1 MIMSTCGVSSSGTSS
16 MSGARGCSSS
26 TRCAL
31 YDGIRSTRH
40 CGRQS
45 SSRHTTSRCRP
56 LPGDQRRDR
65 VEEAA
70 HRVDG
75 SAVRGGDR
83 RRHTEVRAKPHAGA
97 VEQERGSGVPCVSS
111 CQVGFR
117 ASRPSSQSGV
127 SCESCLLAR
136 RIRRISRTH
145 DGQSIQLRRIR
156 PAMAAATAPRPTPG
170 LAGLVITPGYDL
182 RYLLGS
188 RAQTFERLTALVLPA
203 AGDPIIVVPRLEL
216 ASLKESAVT
225 ELGLAVRDWVD
236 GDDPYRLVADAL
248 GGGPLATARS
258 PTAMPALHLLPLA
271 DVLGV
276 VPVLATDVLRRLRM
290 IKDAAEIDAL
300 RKAGAA
306 IDRVHARV
314 PEFLVPGRTEADVA
328 ADIAEAIVAEGH
340 SEVAFI
346 IVGSGPHGADPHH
359 ECSDRELRAG
369 DIVVV
374 DIGGPYDPGYNSDST
389 RTYSIG
395 EPDPEVARRY
405 AVLQRAQQA
414 AVDAVRP
421 GRHRRTGRRRRARRA
436 GRRRPGRGVRA
447 PHRTRHRAVGARGA
461 LHRGGQRAAAAGGHG
476 VLRRA
481 GHLLPRPVGRP
492 HRGHRDRHRRRRD
505 VGEQPAA
512 RPRRGAGGDQ
522 ARRASRRRG
531 PTGRRTRAPARPA
544 PRSPRASG

>member
-1 MIMSTCGVSSSGTSS
+1 MT
-16 MSGARGCSSS
+16 
-26 TRCAL
+26 
-31 YDGIRSTRH
+31 
-40 CGRQS
+40 
-45 SSRHTTSRCRP
+45 
-56 LPGDQRRDR
+56 
-65 VEEAA
+65 
-70 HRVDG
+70 
-75 SAVRGGDR
+75 
-83 RRHTEVRAKPHAGA
+83 
-97 VEQERGSGVPCVSS
+97 
-111 CQVGFR
+111 
-117 ASRPSSQSGV
+117 ASRFSTDVYAQ
-127 SCESCLLAR
+127 R
-136 RIRRISRTH
+136 
-145 DGQSIQLRRIR
+145 LR
-156 PAMAAATAPRPTPG
+156 AAAAAAADAG

-182 RYLLGS
+182 RYLIGS

-203 AGDPIIVVPRLEL
+203 SGEPTIVVPRLEL

-225 ELGLAVRDWVD
+225 ELGLTVRDWVD

-248 GGGPLATARS
+248 GWRAGA
-258 PTAMPALHLLPLA
+258 PTAVTDSMPALHLLPLA

-340 SEVAFI
+340 SAVAFI

-374 DIGGPYDPGYNSDST
+374 DIGGPYEPGYNSDST

-414 AVDAVRP
+414 AVEAVRP
-421 GRHRRTGRRRRARRA
+421 GVTAEQVDAVARDVLAAEGLAEAFVHRTGHGIGLSVHEEPYIVA
-436 GRRRPGRGVRA
+436 GNDLPLEAGMAFSVEPGIYFPGQW
-447 PHRTRHRAVGARGA
+447 GAA
-461 LHRGGQRAAAAGGHG
+461 
-476 VLRRA
+476 
-481 GHLLPRPVGRP
+481 
-492 HRGHRDRHRRRRD
+492 HRGHRGRHRRRR
-505 VGEQPAA
+505 VAGQQPAA
-512 RPRRGAGGDQ
+512 
-522 ARRASRRRG
+522 
-531 PTGRRTRAPARPA
+531 
-544 PRSPRASG
+544 